1 MYTLYYCPGTASMIV
16 HLALLEIGAEHE
28 LKLID
33 VKKNQQKD
41 PAYLRLNPHG
51 VVPTLVFGDRPYLE
65 SAALLML
72 LSERHP
78 QAGLVP
84 AAGSVE
90 RDQWRQWIMYLSHS
104 LQATFRAWFYPAELG
119 YEEHTEITSQALQ
132 KRIAAIWDQLDQH
145 LEQHGPYLLGDTFS
159 GADLYLTMLMRWSR
173 NMPRPATNWPALNRL
188 AHLIIARPSWQKM
201 VAIEGLDVWPKVNSN

>member
-16 HLALLEIGAEHE
+16 HLTLLEIGAEHE
-28 LKLID
+28 LKLVD
-33 VKKNQQKD
+33 VEKNQQKD
-41 PAYLRLNPHG
+41 PAYLRLNPNG
-51 VVPTLVFGDRPYLE
+51 VVPTLVFDDRPYLE

-104 LQATFRAWFYPAELG
+104 LQSAFRAWFYPAELG
-119 YEEHTEITSQALQ
+119 YEEHTAVTRQALQ
-132 KRIAAIWDQLDQH
+132 NRIAAIWDKLDQH
-145 LEQHGPYLLGDTFS
+145 LEQNGPYLLGDTFS

-173 NMPRPATNWPALNRL
+173 NMPRPATGWPALNRL
-188 AHLIIARPSWQKM
+188 AQLIIVRPSWQKM
-201 VAIEGLDVWPKVNSN
+201 VAIEGIDVWPKVSSN